1 MGSEPEGTP
10 RRVTIYDVAREAGVA
25 ASTVSRALARP
36 GRVNAAT
43 AQRVRDA
50 AERLGYRL
58 DAGLRAPAPLRGTRL
73 LGVVV
78 ADITNPLFAQVVRG
92 AEQAA
97 AELGYTLLISDAQ
110 ESEER
115 ERAALDRL
123 LGSVEGILLT
133 SPRMSETG
141 IRAVAKQ
148 RPTVVL
154 NRIVRGLPSVLT
166 DSARGTRRAAE
177 HLGSLGHERITYL
190 AGPVASWADGARWRS
205 LREAALELEL
215 RARRV
220 GPVSPTVAGGEQ
232 AARLWAQRPTSAVL
246 AYNDLVAVGFVRGVR
261 AMGLR
266 VPGNVSVVGFDNTDL
281 AALVH
286 PALTT
291 VASPRQALGATAV
304 RNLIAVINGAVPMAE
319 PLLLPVRLVVRDT
332 TARRRGEPFG

>member
-1 MGSEPEGTP
+1 M
-10 RRVTIYDVAREAGVA
+10 TIYDVAREAGVA

-36 GRVNAAT
+36 GRVNATT
-43 AQRVRDA
+43 AQHVRDA

-58 DAGLRAPAPLRGTRL
+58 DHGNRAPAPLRGTRL
-73 LGVVV
+73 LGVLV

-97 AELGYTLLISDAQ
+97 IEMGYTLLIADTQ

-115 ERAALDRL
+115 ERAALDRI

-141 IRAVAKQ
+141 IRAIAKQ

-154 NRIVRGLPSVLT
+154 NRVVRGLPSVLT

-177 HLGSLGHERITYL
+177 HLGTLGHERITYL
-190 AGPVASWADGARWRS
+190 AGPAASWADGVRWRS

-215 RARRV
+215 RVRRV
-220 GPVSPTVAGGEQ
+220 GPVAPTVAGGEQ

-261 AMGLR
+261 AMGLS
-266 VPGNVSVVGFDNTDL
+266 VPANVSVVGFDNTEM

-291 VASPRQALGATAV
+291 VASPRQALGGTAA
-304 RNLIAVINGAVPMAE
+304 RNLIAVIGGARPTAE
-319 PLLLPVRLVVRDT
+319 PLLLPVKLVVRDT